1 MSQNSPLIFNEIKH
15 DVFDELIVPMM
26 VMQPKLILAG
36 SLSLEILGITRP
48 KDKIND
54 IDFGVTEPLTLDE
67 LIILMDFFKLKI
79 RPIPDYGL
87 TENPNSTI
95 DLKEFIKSDLLSL
108 KQNIIISE
116 PNAGTHGGGTYEV
129 TKEKI
134 DIFNTK
140 IPNIKNDIIKYMRS
154 DIEIKITHPS
164 IPMMHKFKY
173 AYTLGH
179 SSNKH
184 YLDILEIIA
193 IHGKMTNKLENIAR
207 HRYNYEQQKENIS
220 ENTIQ

>member
-129 TKEKI
+129 TKE
-134 DIFNTK
+134 
-140 IPNIKNDIIKYMRS
+140 
-154 DIEIKITHPS
+154 IKITHPS